1 VVDVEHLADREPGQ
15 AEVGDVHEGVDA
27 RARLGGD
34 EAPER
39 RDVVGAG
46 VAAETAVVV
55 QV

>member
-34 EAPER
+34 ERLSAAMLLAP
-39 RDVVGAG
+39 ASP
-46 VAAETAVVV
+46 AETAVVV